1 MANAVLKSKIQRRGT
16 DQFEEEKLDAI
27 DDLVEFAKRKGYAN
41 ANVSGCTYLVRTRG
55 KWRRGSLAAS
65 IP

>member
-16 DQFEEEKLDAI
+16 DQFEDDKLDAI
-27 DDLVEFAKRKGYAN
+27 DEFVEIAKPKGY
-41 ANVSGCTYLVRTRG
+41 ANVSGCTYLVRTPD
-55 KWRRGSLAAS
+55 KWRRGSLAAL